1 MDRSTFSD
9 IWWQRT
15 WQALDKHL
23 APPEEQPHRRVNGR
37 RVALTIAGVLA
48 LGFLAVLAG
57 FSMAFHRTPIQ
68 ILTGQLTPSPQE
80 LFHKDHILVLVEGL
94 DYDYNEKDEEF
105 STHSRSDVIW
115 AVNLDFPNR
124 RIYQLSVPRDMV
136 ATYPN
141 GSQQKINEA
150 QSEGGVHEAQ
160 AVIGSWLG
168 IPGFDR
174 YMVFRSDTTQD
185 LINAI
190 GGVDV
195 KVMNSD
201 CIMHP
206 KNCTDGPLDYIDTWG
221 HLNIHLTPGMH
232 HLNGTQAVGYMRFR
246 HDWCGDPCRIMR
258 QQQVL
263 HALFAK
269 LSHDKFNTLVHMND
283 LLAVFDRDVETN
295 LTRQEQLSIA
305 QAFMGMSKDA
315 LVTKQVPYVT
325 DVILADGGDAIVPDE
340 TKKKELV
347 ENMLLDPPVPTPS
360 PDAAAIAAINPL
372 NVRVDVENGTS
383 TPGAARR
390 VAAILKQ
397 KGFSIGTVGNAS
409 TEDVTATELREHSRV
424 TFAGLRVREALGK
437 GAANAQVI
445 AVSETPTPDALAS
458 GAPSDVTVIVGE
470 DLAAAIM
477 QQASTQP

>member
-1 MDRSTFSD
+1 M
-9 IWWQRT
+9 
-15 WQALDKHL
+15 DKHL
-23 APPEEQPHRRVNGR
+23 APPQQPHGHVNGR
-37 RVALTIAGVLA
+37 RIALTTGAILV
-48 LGFLAVLAG
+48 LGFIAVLAG

-94 DYDYNEKDEEF
+94 DYDYNQQDEEF
-105 STHSRSDVIW
+105 SSHSRSDVIW
-115 AVNLDFPNR
+115 AVNLDFANR

-160 AVIGSWLG
+160 AVISSWLG

-201 CIMHP
+201 CIVHP
-206 KNCTDGPLDYIDTWG
+206 RNCTNGPLDYVDTWG

-232 HLNGTQAVGYMRFR
+232 HLNGRQAVGYMRFR

-258 QQQVL
+258 QQEVL

-269 LSHDKFNTLVHMND
+269 LSHDKFNTLMHLND
-283 LLAVFDRDVETN
+283 LLGVFNRDVETN
-295 LTRQEQLSIA
+295 LTRQEQFSIA
-305 QAFMGMSKDA
+305 QAFMGMPKDG

-325 DVILADGGDAIVPDE
+325 DVILPDGGDAIVADQ

-347 ENMLLDPPVPTPS
+347 ENMLLDPPVPTPA
-360 PDAAAIAAINPL
+360 PDAAAIAAVNPL
-372 NVRVDVENGTS
+372 HVRVDVENGTS
-383 TPGAARR
+383 IPGVARR
-390 VAAILKQ
+390 VAALLKQ
-397 KGFSIGTVGNAS
+397 KGFSIGAVGNAS
-409 TEDVTATELREHSRV
+409 SEDVTTTEVREHSRI
-424 TFAGLRVREALGK
+424 TFAGIRVREALGK
-437 GAANAQVI
+437 GAANAQV
-445 AVSETPTPDALAS
+445 VTTPETPAPDALAS
-458 GAPSDVTVIVGE
+458 AAPSDVTVVVGE
-470 DLAAAIM
+470 DLAAAIT
-477 QQASTQP
+477 QQASAQP